1 MRNLILP
8 AIAALSISL
17 SSTGCLE
24 EKLEAD
30 THLQGIEITQESIE
44 EGKILSQTLNLSSE
58 GFSHFG
64 VTAIDLAEIKVFK
77 KYDLPQIT
85 YSERDYTNKLA
96 AIADSTLCAEFPE
109 LPRSDTQDLFE
120 VNTPYYYPPGQYLLI
135 MENFARHQN
144 DFFSNSCTLIG
155 CDIEEKPMD
164 ERFSVPHLYPMV
176 AQTIHNMGHIY
187 FSMIGIE
194 KQVDLAMCFQ
204 YLDYYMY
211 EKTGE
216 KITGHPS
223 LLSHYSSIPWGDRVD
238 ARYALTNT
246 DDQFAETFVYHVLNH
261 TYKDDDELFQ
271 KRLEV
276 VKESLELFAKN

>member
-1 MRNLILP
+1 
-8 AIAALSISL
+8 
-17 SSTGCLE
+17 
-24 EKLEAD
+24 
-30 THLQGIEITQESIE
+30 
-44 EGKILSQTLNLSSE
+44 
-58 GFSHFG
+58 
-64 VTAIDLAEIKVFK
+64 
-77 KYDLPQIT
+77 
-85 YSERDYTNKLA
+85 
-96 AIADSTLCAEFPE
+96 
-109 LPRSDTQDLFE
+109 
-120 VNTPYYYPPGQYLLI
+120 
-135 MENFARHQN
+135 
-144 DFFSNSCTLIG
+144 
-155 CDIEEKPMD
+155 MD

>member
-1 MRNLILP
+1 MRKLILSTL
-8 AIAALSISL
+8 AAISL
-17 SSTGCLE
+17 SLPMSGCLE
-24 EKLEAD
+24 DKLEENI
-30 THLQGIEITQESIE
+30 TSQEIETTQRDIE
-44 EGKILSQTLNLSSE
+44 LGSYLAKKLDQSSE
-58 GFSHFG
+58 GFSQKG
-64 VTAIDLAEIKVFK
+64 VFAIALAEIEVSK
-77 KYDLPQIT
+77 KYNLPMIT
-85 YSERDYTNKLA
+85 YSEREYVKRLA
-96 AIADSTLCAEFPE
+96 AKEDSILCAQNPN
-109 LPRSDTQDLFE
+109 LRRSDIDNLIELNAPFWHPT
-120 VNTPYYYPPGQYLLI
+120 GQYLLV
-135 MENFARHQN
+135 MDNFQKHQEI
-144 DFFSNSCTLIG
+144 FFTQEHYRDNIK
-155 CDIEEKPMD
+155 KPMD

-204 YLDYYMY
+204 YLDYHMY
-211 EKTGE
+211 EKTEE
-216 KITGHPS
+216 KIIGHPS